1 VIKSIFELISTSISI
16 FLISILSDQSARAD
30 DRLATAGDF
39 GCNIRA
45 ISNIDS
51 IARSKMVFVGLGDYS
66 HECNPDTR
74 FTLNGK
80 IQSYDA
86 WWDSIN
92 SSKRY
97 GCPGN
102 HEIIIGEGR
111 RWAQEEFHYGSN
123 GYWSRLFGHT
133 AVICINNYKSYEPGS
148 SQYSFIVS
156 ESEKFRN
163 NPGVKWMVYAMHEP
177 THIPIF
183 NKIDSKYLDRQK
195 AIRSVIEPL
204 AQKYHAVII
213 AGHWHGTYLGI
224 KNNVPIAICGGGG
237 DNGFTTSD
245 NIKDMNGF
253 TYANS
258 RNMGWCSLRFGDNT
272 MSLWH
277 IDLNGHALFK
287 WTVNKR

>member
-1 VIKSIFELISTSISI
+1 MKSIMELISIPISI
-16 FLISILSDQSARAD
+16 FVVSVLSAESVRAED
-30 DRLATAGDF
+30 KFAVAGDF
-39 GCNIRA
+39 GCNMKA

-51 IARSKMVFVGLGDYS
+51 IAKSKAFFVGLGDYS
-66 HECNPDTR
+66 HECNPETI
-74 FTLNGK
+74 FTFNAK
-80 IQSYDA
+80 MQSYDA

-102 HEIIIGEGR
+102 HEIIMGEGK

-123 GYWSRLFGHT
+123 GYWARLFGHT

-148 SQYSFIVS
+148 TQYNFIVS
-156 ESEKFRN
+156 ESEN
-163 NPGVKWMVYAMHEP
+163 
-177 THIPIF
+177 
-183 NKIDSKYLDRQK
+183 LDRQM

-213 AGHWHGTYLGI
+213 AGHWHGTYLGV

-237 DNGFTTSD
+237 DNGFTAPG
-245 NIKDMNGF
+245 NVKDRNGF
-253 TYANS
+253 TYTNS
-258 RNMGWCSLRFGDNT
+258 INMGWCSIRFGDNV

-287 WTVNKR
+287 RTVSKR

>member
-1 VIKSIFELISTSISI
+1 MKSIMELISIPISI
-16 FLISILSDQSARAD
+16 FVVSVLSAESVRAED
-30 DRLATAGDF
+30 KFAVAGDF
-39 GCNIRA
+39 GCNMKA

-51 IARSKMVFVGLGDYS
+51 IAKSKAFFVGLGDYS
-66 HECNPDTR
+66 HECNPETI
-74 FTLNGK
+74 FTFNAK
-80 IQSYDA
+80 MQSYDA

-102 HEIIIGEGR
+102 HEIIMGEGK

-123 GYWSRLFGHT
+123 GYWARLFGHT
-133 AVICINNYKSYEPGS
+133 GVICINNYKSYEPGS
-148 SQYSFIVS
+148 TQSNFIVS

-163 NPGVKWMVYAMHEP
+163 NPSVKWLVYAMHEP
-177 THIPIF
+177 IHTPIF
-183 NKIDSKYLDRQK
+183 NKIQSKYLDRQM

-213 AGHWHGTYLGI
+213 AGHWHGTYLGV

-237 DNGFTTSD
+237 DNGFTAPG
-245 NIKDMNGF
+245 NVKDRNGF
-253 TYANS
+253 TYTNS
-258 RNMGWCSLRFGDNT
+258 INMGWCSIRFGDNV
-272 MSLWH
+272 MSLRH

-287 WTVNKR
+287 WTVSKR